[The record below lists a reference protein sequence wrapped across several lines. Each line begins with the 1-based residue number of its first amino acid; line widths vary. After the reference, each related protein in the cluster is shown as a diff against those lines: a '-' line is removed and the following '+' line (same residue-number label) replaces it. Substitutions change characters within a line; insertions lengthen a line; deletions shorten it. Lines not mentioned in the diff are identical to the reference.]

1 VTGPGH
7 PLPFG
12 ETDARPPFRFSATTR
27 VGFDETDAQGVVY
40 YGRYMPYFDRA
51 RVEYLRH
58 LGLLASSPGAFKEFV
73 MRANDVEYHA
83 PAVFDDLLEVYVR
96 VARVGR
102 TSVVWEYAAERNDGT
117 LLCTAEQTLV
127 QIDLPERRPVP
138 VADEFRER
146 VGSFE
151 AARA

>member
-1 VTGPGH
+1 MPGH
-7 PLPFG
+7 PLPYG
-12 ETDARPPFRFSATTR
+12 ETTARPPFRFSATTR

-58 LGLLASSPGAFKEFV
+58 LGLLGFLPGSFTEFV
-73 MRANDVEYHA
+73 MRANHVEYHA

-102 TSVVWEYAAERNDGT
+102 TSVGWEYAVERSDDGT
-117 LLCTAEQTLV
+117 LLCTAEQALV
-127 QIDLPERRPVP
+127 QIELPGRTPSP
-138 VADEFRER
+138 VAETFRER
-146 VGSFE
+146 VGAFE
-151 AARA
+151 GALA